1 MLSSASPSPGRRVGS
16 VENVRGFCSAA
27 ANGMYCGRSVT
38 KLYSAGRLFAC
49 RQCYRLAYASQQES
63 AHRRGLG
70 KSQKIRMRLGGSPK
84 CLRSSP
90 ISRKACTGAPTSDGV
105 DSMT

>member
-38 KLYSAGRLFAC
+38 KLYGAGRLFAC
-49 RQCYRLAYASQQES
+49 RHCYQLADASQQES